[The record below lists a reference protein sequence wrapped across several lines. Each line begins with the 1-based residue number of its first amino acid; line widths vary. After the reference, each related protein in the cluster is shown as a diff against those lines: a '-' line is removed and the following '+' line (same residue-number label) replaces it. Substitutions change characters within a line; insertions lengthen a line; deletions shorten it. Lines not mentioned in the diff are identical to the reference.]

1 MTTNLQKA
9 WELSRPNLGSAEY
22 IKTSRLVPY
31 KDTGLS
37 VCERCEEPNCIIAL
51 LYILEGGKIE
61 DMRAWNDRS
70 IYPMYDK
77 IPILHKYDCDF
88 LTDLQ
93 DAFDSGDVEWVD
105 SLIASMSDSVR

>member
-1 MTTNLQKA
+1 
-9 WELSRPNLGSAEY
+9 
-22 IKTSRLVPY
+22 
-31 KDTGLS
+31 
-37 VCERCEEPNCIIAL
+37 
-51 LYILEGGKIE
+51 
-61 DMRAWNDRS
+61 
-70 IYPMYDK
+70 MYDK